1 MSSSHRLEESLSRR
15 RTASHR
21 TPTTADVAGFRH
33 AQGLGFQCAQAVAD
47 EMAPGWTE
55 GRTCR
60 WMMDWLHDHGVR
72 TMLHKPIVAIGPR
85 SLAPDDQWGPPR
97 GEGVTLGEG
106 DVAIL
111 DCSPVV
117 EGYTGDIAYTVSVG
131 PHPELERAQHF
142 LSELREQIPARF
154 ADPET
159 ARNVFEWVD
168 EQIGAAGYE
177 NACRGY
183 PSHILGHRVYHHG
196 RFLSSSSW
204 FLPERPFGWLASW
217 HGPGFLLTTVRRLVL
232 PEVLGPL
239 HHGPKT
245 GVWAIEPH
253 IRVGAFG
260 AKFEE
265 LLIVEP
271 DRAYWLD
278 DTSQK
283 RLTIQS

>member
-1 MSSSHRLEESLSRR
+1 MSTSHRLEESLSKR

-21 TPTTADVAGFRH
+21 TPTAADVAGFRH
-33 AQGLGFQCAQAVAD
+33 AQGLGFSCAQAVAA
-47 EMAPGWTE
+47 EMRPGWTE

-60 WMMDWLHDHGVR
+60 WMMDWLRDHGVR
-72 TMLHKPIVAIGPR
+72 TMLHKPIVAIGPN

-97 GEGVTLGEG
+97 GEGVTLREG

-117 EGYTGDIAYTVSVG
+117 DGYM
-131 PHPELERAQHF
+131 
-142 LSELREQIPARF
+142 
-154 ADPET
+154 
-159 ARNVFEWVD
+159 
-168 EQIGAAGYE
+168 
-177 NACRGY
+177 
-183 PSHILGHRVYHHG
+183 
-196 RFLSSSSW
+196 W
-204 FLPERPFGWLASW
+204 FLPQRPFGWIASW
-217 HGPGFLLTTVRRLVL
+217 HGPGFLFTLSRRLVF
-232 PEVLGPL
+232 PEVLGPH

-253 IRVGAFG
+253 IRAGEFG

-278 DTSQK
+278 DISQ
-283 RLTIQS
+283 RRITIAT